1 VGCVRPTGLGGRRKA
16 MRMSVRVKAGSS
28 SAVDTERTSARRLLF
43 IAILVGLGL
52 RAVLL
57 AVLGTSSSPVSE
69 FGVMGANL
77 SHGHGFTYFAAFPD
91 QGVIPAADLGH
102 GLLPA
107 ADVGYDRPTAFVG
120 SPQPSAYM
128 PPAYPAMAAAA
139 DAVTSTRSAEIRLL
153 QVLNLGLFVVLAYML
168 FLLGRLLM
176 GPEVGALVALG
187 GALYPG
193 LIYMTTQVSASN
205 LYLPAE
211 CAMLVV
217 AIRAVRRPTNRSLAA
232 AAGALVGFV
241 SLLRPEGIALGGL
254 IALMAV
260 IAARRTGLTGLRA
273 LQTAAIVVLVAGV
286 PVGLW
291 LARNTHTFGK
301 PTVGLTSQAGF
312 VLWAG
317 NHEGATG
324 SGKTLSHGRTGRA
337 MEEALF
343 KKAVALPPGRS
354 YELRRDSL
362 FRQEAVSWISHHPLK
377 FIAGVFKKGALLATF
392 NPDDRRSLHP
402 VNVLS
407 WVALVALAVAGLR
420 NLRPRGPEWRLIAV
434 YAVLS
439 FLVPVFL
446 VVLPRYRLPV
456 DMMLFLPAAWFV
468 AKHRWYEHV
477 RRLLM
482 PSMPT
487 AASRH

>member
-1 VGCVRPTGLGGRRKA
+1 MTPGPSSTADRRTT
-16 MRMSVRVKAGSS
+16 R
-28 SAVDTERTSARRLLF
+28 ARRLLLV
-43 IAILVGLGL
+43 AIVVGLVL
-52 RAVLL
+52 RVVLL
-57 AVLGTSSSPVSE
+57 AVLGTSRSPVSE
-69 FGVMGANL
+69 FGVIGANL
-77 SHGHGFTYFAAFPD
+77 SRGHGFTYFAAFPD
-91 QGVIPAADLGH
+91 QGVIPAADLGK

-120 SPQPSAYM
+120 DPQPSAYM
-128 PPAYPAMAAAA
+128 PPPYPALTAVA
-139 DAVTSTRSAEIRLL
+139 DAATGTRPTQIRFMQL
-153 QVLNLGLFVVLAYML
+153 LNLGLFVVLAYML

-176 GPEVGALVALG
+176 GPEVGAIAALG
-187 GALYPG
+187 AALYPA

-211 CAMLVV
+211 VAMLVV
-217 AIRAVRRPTNRSLAA
+217 AIRAVRDPTNRVLAV

-241 SLLRPEGIALGGL
+241 SLLRPEGIVLGGL
-254 IALMAV
+254 IAVMV
-260 IAARRTGLTGLRA
+260 VMAARRRGVTGPRA
-273 LQTAAIVVLVAGV
+273 LQTAAILVLVAAV

-301 PTVGLTSQAGF
+301 PTLGLTTQAGF

-324 SGKTLSHGRTGRA
+324 SGKTLSHGPAGRA

-343 KKAVALPPGRS
+343 KKASALPPGRT

-362 FRQEAVSWISHHPLK
+362 FRQEAVSWITRHPLE
-377 FIAGVFKKGALLATF
+377 FIAGILKKGVLLATV
-392 NPDDRRSLHP
+392 NPDDRRSLNP
-402 VNVLS
+402 GNVLS
-407 WVALVALAVAGLR
+407 WVVLVALAVAGLWKV
-420 NLRPRGPEWRLIAV
+420 RPRGPEWRLIGF

-456 DMMLFLPAAWFV
+456 DLMLLLPAAWFV
-468 AKHRWYEHV
+468 VRHPWYEHFWA
-477 RRLLM
+477 RLVAPRM
-482 PSMPT
+482 P
-487 AASRH
+487 AAPSGH